1 VITDINYLSLADAA
15 GFIRAGKLSPVELTR
30 FCLDR
35 IESLNPRIHA
45 FITVLSDL
53 AIEAATRAEKE
64 IYEGRYRGPLHG
76 IPIAHKDILWTK
88 GIRTTAHSRLLET
101 WIPHESATVVEL
113 FENAGAICLGKTALH
128 EFAYGSPGPDEVFPG
143 ARNPWNLDYAP
154 GSSSSGSGAA
164 VAAGL
169 CMAATGTDTGG
180 SVRHPA
186 CVCGVVGMKATYG
199 LVSTY
204 GVIPLAPSLDHVGP
218 LTRTVMDNALVL
230 QTMAG
235 YDPRDPTSVA
245 FGVPNFDRLIGK
257 EIKRMRVGVPRRFIE
272 AYPHSSEVIDAF
284 DRSLVVLRELGALVE
299 EIDPP
304 GLIDCID
311 AVNTIIGFEAYRY
324 HRDSLQHH
332 SDLLGQAFKG
342 RFDRRYNEDD
352 YERAL
357 AIREQLKMVY
367 RDLFSSG
374 IDVVVS
380 PGKEVPADLMTDLLA
395 APSKRPVSNRIYSLT
410 GMPALTMPMAL
421 SAQGLPMGIQI
432 AANAFREDIIYQ
444 VASAFEATTG
454 FSQLR
459 PSLA

>member
-1 VITDINYLSLADAA
+1 MIADIHYLSLAEAA
-15 GFIRAGKLSPVELTR
+15 GFIRDGKLSPVELTR
-30 FCLDR
+30 VCLDR

-53 AIEAATRAEKE
+53 AIKAATRAEKE
-64 IYEGRYRGPLHG
+64 IHEGRYRGPLHG

-113 FENAGAICLGKTALH
+113 LENAGAVCLGKTALH
-128 EFAYGSPGPDEVFPG
+128 EFAYGSPGPDEVFPA

-204 GVIPLAPSLDHVGP
+204 GVIPLAPSLDHVGL

-230 QTMAG
+230 QAMAG
-235 YDPRDPTSVA
+235 YDPRDPTSIA
-245 FGVPNFDRLIGK
+245 FDVPNFGRLIGK
-257 EIKRMRVGVPRRFIE
+257 EIKRMRIGVPRRFIE

-284 DRSLVVLRELGALVE
+284 DRSLAVLCELGALVE

-304 GLIDCID
+304 GLNDCID
-311 AVNTIIGFEAYRY
+311 AVNTIIGFEVYRY
-324 HRDSLQHH
+324 HRASLQHH

-342 RFDRRYNEDD
+342 RFDRRYGEDD
-352 YERAL
+352 YGRAL
-357 AIREQLKMVY
+357 AIREQLKTVY
-367 RDLFSSG
+367 RELFNSG

-395 APSKRPVSNRIYSLT
+395 APAKRPVSNRIYSLT

-454 FSQLR
+454 FSQLH